1 MTPALPGIV
10 HKPLIHLGDS
20 PPTPS
25 PASRRK
31 QAYRHSSLLT
41 YSHQGATTS
50 TALKPLGLGINLHI
64 SPIKS
69 TRHSLPSLSD
79 DPLHNLDLDLAWRTP
94 RLTEDSTASLFSYMS
109 PSDDEDSSA
118 ADSSIAQSDGGSSVE
133 FDMDIEF
140 ASPPPR
146 HARDRSSVRT
156 SPLTLSGLYM
166 TSPPPT
172 IVPLSRRDR
181 LQRTPKRS
189 CKPGC
194 SCHIERDSRG
204 RAYHEDAL
212 MLAATNEIYESPG
225 ERQGDKLR
233 SVEPQMIFPRPL
245 WKLLEYPSPLVASN
259 AACLT
264 PQLARASRKY
274 APGRRDLWEDEWN
287 PFLLTKYDF
296 TPYRNFRPRFKK
308 EHEEKSPVQWSPT
321 ISPPIQM
328 SPTFTAWSLGTHFG
342 LGITLEG
349 SQLAANMGLGLGL
362 LS

>member
-1 MTPALPGIV
+1 MSALLDII
-10 HKPLIHLGDS
+10 HNTLIHLGDS

-25 PASRRK
+25 PASRRR

-41 YSHQGATTS
+41 YCHQGATIS
-50 TALKPLGLGINLHI
+50 TAFKPLGLGINLHI
-64 SPIKS
+64 PSDKS

-79 DPLHNLDLDLAWRTP
+79 DPPHVNLAWRTP
-94 RLTEDSTASLFSYMS
+94 RQTECSTTSLFSYTS
-109 PSDDEDSSA
+109 SSDDEDSSA
-118 ADSSIAQSDGGSSVE
+118 ADSSIAQSDDGSSME
-133 FDMDIEF
+133 FDMAMEL

-146 HARDRSSVRT
+146 PSRDRNSVQT

-194 SCHIERDSRG
+194 SCRIEHDSCG

-212 MLAATNEIYESPG
+212 LLVATNGIDESPR
-225 ERQGDKLR
+225 ERQGDTLQ
-233 SVEPQMIFPRPL
+233 SAEPQMIFPRPL
-245 WKLLEYPSPLVASN
+245 WRLLEHPSPLVASN

-264 PQLARASRKY
+264 PQLARTSRKY
-274 APGRRDLWEDEWN
+274 APGRRDLWEDEGN

-296 TPYRNFRPRFKK
+296 TPYPNLRPRFKR
-308 EHEEKSPVQWSPT
+308 EDEESSPVQWSPP
-321 ISPPIQM
+321 ISPSIQM
-328 SPTFTAWSLGTHFG
+328 SPRFTAWSLGTHFG
-342 LGITLEG
+342 LGISLEG
-349 SQLAANMGLGLGL
+349 SQFAANIGFGLGL